1 MYYIYI
7 CIYMLLAVYMVTKMI
22 IEHIINMMYVVYIQ
36 M

>member
-1 MYYIYI
+1 MYYI
-7 CIYMLLAVYMVTKMI
+7 CNIYMLLAVYMVTKMI